1 MNIHHS
7 GSVLMID
14 MIIAPSNEF
23 PTQPKSL
30 KRAAAKLMEAR
41 NRIMEAC

>member
-7 GSVLMID
+7 GSILMID
-14 MIIAPSNEF
+14 MIIALSNEF
-23 PTQPKSL
+23 PTQPECL

-41 NRIMEAC
+41 NGIMEAC

>member
-1 MNIHHS
+1 MIIHHS
-7 GSVLMID
+7 GSILMTD
-14 MIIAPSNEF
+14 MIIAPSNKF

-41 NRIMEAC
+41 NGIMEAC